1 MFAIFSTKPNFGI
14 RRYALYK
21 YDTTN
26 ENLWSNIRN
35 VPVVDTLYLEESTI
49 TPVAKQI
56 KIKINGTTKVST
68 YYWHTDW
75 ELVYNGNIIPIY
87 DFINK
92 HIIFQDEVPLA
103 SCKMSTGED
112 DYTEWCNLRIVEQ
125 INQYHNMSD
134 TIDLSQL
141 YSITETVGNWVSGM
155 TGNINLTG
163 SFAGNISIGGGFAG
177 LTLMNYNGISGP
189 TGSSGPTGPSAPTGS
204 SGPTGSSDLPRFVAE
219 ALVKT
224 NRDANNECSISMIPF
239 KDCFQ
244 VSVTNCYHCFDTD
257 SLKEWMNNKKTCPL
271 CKKYITSVTVLCQ
284 S

>member
-1 MFAIFSTKPNFGI
+1 MFAMFSTKPNYGVT
-14 RRYALYK
+14 RYALYK
-21 YDTTN
+21 YDTIN
-26 ENLWSNIRN
+26 ENLWSNIRH
-35 VPVVDTLYLEESTI
+35 VPVIDTLYLEESTV

-68 YYWHTDW
+68 YYWRTAW

-103 SCKMSTGED
+103 RCKISMSLD
-112 DYTEWCNLRIVEQ
+112 DYTEYCNLRIVEQ

-134 TIDLSQL
+134 SIDVSQL
-141 YSITETVGNWVSGM
+141 YSITETVGNWLSGT

-163 SFAGNISIGGGFAG
+163 SFAGNISIGGGYAG
-177 LTLMNYNGISGP
+177 LSLMNYNGISGP
-189 TGSSGPTGPSAPTGS
+189 TGPSGSTGS
-204 SGPTGSSDLPRFVAE
+204 SGPTDSSGSSGLPRFVAE

-224 NRDANNECSISMIPF
+224 NRDANNECSISMLPF

-244 VSVTNCYHCFDTD
+244 VSVTNCYHCFESD
-257 SLKEWMNNKKTCPL
+257 SLKEWINNKKTCPL
-271 CKKYITSVTVLCQ
+271 CKKYITSVTTI
-284 S
+284 